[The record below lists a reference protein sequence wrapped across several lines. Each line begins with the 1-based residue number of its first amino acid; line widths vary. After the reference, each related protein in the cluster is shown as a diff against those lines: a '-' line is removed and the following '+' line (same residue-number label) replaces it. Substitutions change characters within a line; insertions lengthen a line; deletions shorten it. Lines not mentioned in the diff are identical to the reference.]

1 MYKTSPSISESELS
15 SSKIKHLFIAATHN
29 IDPTFKPDYYHHF
42 TTLPSCFL
50 TESYPHLRN
59 IKEQMTAQKVLLV
72 YGI

>member
-15 SSKIKHLFIAATHN
+15 SSKIKHLFIADTHN

-50 TESYPHLRN
+50 IESYSHLRN
-59 IKEQMTAQKVLLV
+59 IKEQTTAQKVLLV